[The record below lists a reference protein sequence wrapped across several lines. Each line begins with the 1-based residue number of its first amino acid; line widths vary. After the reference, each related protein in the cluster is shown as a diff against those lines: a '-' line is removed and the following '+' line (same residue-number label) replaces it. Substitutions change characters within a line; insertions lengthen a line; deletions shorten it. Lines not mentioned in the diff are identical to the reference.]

1 MEKQKRFAFK
11 KVVGP
16 EMLLRKVVLEKI
28 YQFQFS
34 KNTQKA
40 SPFFPFLQLSFY
52 GSPLKL

>member
-28 YQFQFS
+28 CQFQFS

-40 SPFFPFLQLSFY
+40 SPFFPFSNFHFTAHL
-52 GSPLKL
+52 